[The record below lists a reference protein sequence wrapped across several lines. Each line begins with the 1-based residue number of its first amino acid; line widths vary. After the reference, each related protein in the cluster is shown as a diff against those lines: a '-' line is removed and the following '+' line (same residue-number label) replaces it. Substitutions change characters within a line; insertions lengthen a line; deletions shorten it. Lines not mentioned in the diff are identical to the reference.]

1 MNTAKRRRVLATI
14 SRTGAV
20 TTLAALTGS
29 LASGKPENNPWFVAL
44 RKPAFQPPPIV
55 FPVVWT
61 SLYVDIAVCSA
72 IALNELQDNLQDNS
86 DNAQARKYAR
96 VLSANLVMNSAWT
109 WVFFHS
115 RRLAAAP
122 ALAAT
127 LAISSAD
134 LALRS
139 YRARRATGLALAP
152 YAVWCGFATTLST
165 AIWRL
170 NRGR

>member
-1 MNTAKRRRVLATI
+1 MNTAKQRRALVTI
-14 SRTGAV
+14 SRTGAM
-20 TTLAALTGS
+20 TTVAALAGS
-29 LASGKPENNPWFVAL
+29 LASGRPENNSWFVAL
-44 RKPAFQPPPIV
+44 RKPAFQPPPVV

-72 IALNELQDNLQDNS
+72 IALNELQDNS

-96 VLSANLVMNSAWT
+96 ALSANLVMNSAWT

-122 ALAAT
+122 ILAAT

-134 LALRS
+134 LAIRS

-152 YAVWCGFATTLST
+152 YALWCGFATTLST

-170 NRGR
+170 NRER